1 MRKLIL
7 VLFALVVLACGLGA
21 AWLYAALHFNY
32 SDGERAGYVQKFSRK
47 GWLCKTWEGELAQV
61 NLPGTVAN
69 VFPFS
74 VRDAGVAARI
84 EQTMGHRAVLH
95 YEEHRGLPTKCF
107 GETQYFIT
115 DVRLAED
122 GGGTLP

>member
-7 VLFALVVLACGLGA
+7 VFFVLIALAGGLAA
-21 AWLYAALHFNY
+21 AWVYAALHFNY
-32 SDGERAGYVQKFSRK
+32 SDGERAGYVQKFSHK

-74 VRDAGVAARI
+74 VRDPEVAARI
-84 EQTMGHRAVLH
+84 EKSMGHRAVLH
-95 YEEHRGLPTKCF
+95 YEEHRGLPTSCF
-107 GETQYFIT
+107 GETKYFVS
-115 DVRLAED
+115 DVRLADD
-122 GGGTLP
+122 GDKLP